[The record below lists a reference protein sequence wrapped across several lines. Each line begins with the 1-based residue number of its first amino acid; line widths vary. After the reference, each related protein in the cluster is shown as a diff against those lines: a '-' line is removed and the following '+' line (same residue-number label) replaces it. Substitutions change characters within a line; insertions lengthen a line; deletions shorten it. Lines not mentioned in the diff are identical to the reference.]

1 MIRPGIHLRH
11 EQRICRMAHVAAGL
25 AKRVRDRRLRQRRE
39 DRRELLDHLR
49 HNESRRAPRVA
60 GAVPLPLYR
69 LLIEAV
75 NGTIWC
81 EQRRRCVQSRTADE
95 LTRYMQSRTADEL
108 TRYVQSRIADGTGGG
123 NVGFASTVAT
133 CLLAASS
140 TCDESSSG

>member
-1 MIRPGIHLRH
+1 MIRPGIHLPP
-11 EQRICRMAHVAAGL
+11 EQRICCMVHVAAGL

-60 GAVPLPLYR
+60 GAVPLLIYQ
-69 LLIEAV
+69 LLLEVV
-75 NGTIWC
+75 NGTILC
-81 EQRRRCVQSRTADE
+81 EQHRRNV
-95 LTRYMQSRTADEL
+95 QSRTADEL
-108 TRYVQSRIADGTGGG
+108 TRYVQSRTADGTGEG

-133 CLLAASS
+133 CLLASSS